1 MQFGIALTY
10 PYLCIMLQIIVENSD
25 KYSIPELAQMAIE
38 GNCGWIQL
46 HMPDADDSEVRE
58 VCAELIPLC
67 KETSTILTLEDRPE
81 LARELGIHGVHLT
94 AAAGVS
100 ARSVR
105 ENLGPEAIIGAEVA
119 DAQSIITLKGADID
133 YVTLPPSLDRTRC
146 AGIIDA
152 ATSAGCGI
160 PVVVSAPRNIN
171 PQEIAALMADTH
183 AAGVAM
189 SSTVIT
195 AEPDPADT
203 VRKIIDTLQKAS

>member
-25 KYSIPELAQMAIE
+25 KYTIPELAQMAIE

-46 HMPDADDSEVRE
+46 HMPAADDSEIRE
-58 VCAELIPLC
+58 VCTELIPLC
-67 KETSTILTLEDRPE
+67 KETSTILTIEDRPE

-94 AAAGVS
+94 TAAGVS

-119 DAQSIITLKGADID
+119 DAQSIIILKGADTD
-133 YVTLPPSLDRTRC
+133 YVTLPPTLDRTRC
-146 AGIIDA
+146 SEIIDA
-152 ATSAGCGI
+152 AVSAGCSI
-160 PVVVSAPRNIN
+160 PVVVSATGSVN
-171 PQEIAALMADTH
+171 PQGIAALMRDTH

-189 SSTVIT
+189 SSTAIT
-195 AEPDPADT
+195 TETDPADT
-203 VRKIIDTLQKAS
+203 VRKIIDSLRKTS